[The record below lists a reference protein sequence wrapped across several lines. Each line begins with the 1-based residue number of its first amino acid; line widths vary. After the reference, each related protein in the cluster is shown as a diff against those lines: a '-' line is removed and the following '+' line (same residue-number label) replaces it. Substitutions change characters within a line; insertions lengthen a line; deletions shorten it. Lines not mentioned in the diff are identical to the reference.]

1 MPQHDAPASSFEEL
15 WQKVVAEP
23 VQRIETG
30 DEDEAVM
37 TVDHLVA
44 WLAGIADGC
53 LADGLI
59 GEAQHAELGA
69 ATATY
74 ARILGAVPPD
84 KLRDKLK
91 TLGALD
97 DD

>member
-30 DEDEAVM
+30 EEDGAVL
-37 TVDHLVA
+37 TVDNLVA
-44 WLAGIADGC
+44 WLTGIADGC

-59 GEAQHAELGA
+59 GEDEHAELA
-69 ATATY
+69 AANATY
-74 ARILGAVPPD
+74 ARILGAIAPD

-91 TLGALD
+91 SLGELD
-97 DD
+97 D

>member
-30 DEDEAVM
+30 EEDGAVM
-37 TVDHLVA
+37 TAGNLVA

-53 LADGLI
+53 LAEGLI
-59 GEAQHAELGA
+59 DEDAHAELGA
-69 ATATY
+69 ANATY
-74 ARILGAVPPD
+74 ARILGAIPPD
-84 KLRDKLK
+84 QLRDKLK

-97 DD
+97 D

>member
-30 DEDEAVM
+30 EEDEAVL
-37 TVDHLVA
+37 TVDTFVA
-44 WLAGIADGC
+44 WLTGIADGC

-59 GEAQHAELGA
+59 SADAHAELGA
-69 ATATY
+69 ANASY
-74 ARILGAVPPD
+74 ARILGTVPPD
-84 KLRDKLK
+84 QLRAKLK

-97 DD
+97 A